1 MTFAES
7 FTQLGEVL
15 SGGNRSGVRGEV
27 GTAGAGIDPG
37 LRLGPRCVRE
47 VRSTRRREG
56 PGIAPSTH
64 HIPVSWGAAICTFVF
79 GSSISF
85 HLLL

>member
-37 LRLGPRCVRE
+37 LRLGPRCVGE
-47 VRSTRRREG
+47 VRSTGGEK
-56 PGIAPSTH
+56 AL
-64 HIPVSWGAAICTFVF
+64 V
-79 GSSISF
+79 
-85 HLLL
+85 

>member
-15 SGGNRSGVRGEV
+15 SGENRSGVRGEV

-37 LRLGPRCVRE
+37 LRLGPRCVGE

-56 PGIAPSTH
+56 PVHTSYSCVPGVLQSVHLCLGAPL
-64 HIPVSWGAAICTFVF
+64 VSICCCNK
-79 GSSISF
+79 
-85 HLLL
+85 

>member
-27 GTAGAGIDPG
+27 GTAGAGTDPR
-37 LRLGPRCVRE
+37 LRLGPRWVGE
-47 VRSTRRREG
+47 VRNMRRRES

-64 HIPVSWGAAICTFVF
+64 RIPVFLGCCNLYICVWEL
-79 GSSISF
+79 
-85 HLLL
+85 H

>member
-15 SGGNRSGVRGEV
+15 SRGNRSGVRGEV
-27 GTAGAGIDPG
+27 GTAGAGTDPG
-37 LRLGPRCVRE
+37 LRLGPRWIGE
-47 VRSTRRREG
+47 VRNTRRREG

-64 HIPVSWGAAICTFVF
+64 HIPVFLGCCNLYICVWEL
-79 GSSISF
+79 
-85 HLLL
+85 H

>member
-27 GTAGAGIDPG
+27 GTAGAGTDPG
-37 LRLGPRCVRE
+37 LRLGPRWIGE
-47 VRSTRRREG
+47 VRNTRRREG

-64 HIPVSWGAAICTFVF
+64 RIPVFLGCCNLYICVWEL
-79 GSSISF
+79 
-85 HLLL
+85 H